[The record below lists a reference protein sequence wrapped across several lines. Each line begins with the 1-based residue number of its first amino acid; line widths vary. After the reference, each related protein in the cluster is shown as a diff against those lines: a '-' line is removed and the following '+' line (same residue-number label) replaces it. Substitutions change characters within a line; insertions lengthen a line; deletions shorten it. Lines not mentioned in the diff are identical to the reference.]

1 LINDISSGRI
11 TTSTFLFSGI
21 PISTHSKFYGQDF
34 ECVDMG
40 IPENK
45 KVEVVIRPEDI
56 SLIKAEEGFTT

>member
-1 LINDISSGRI
+1 M
-11 TTSTFLFSGI
+11 
-21 PISTHSKFYGQDF
+21 GQYF

-56 SLIKAEEGFTT
+56 SLIKAEEGLFKATVDFMLLEGPL